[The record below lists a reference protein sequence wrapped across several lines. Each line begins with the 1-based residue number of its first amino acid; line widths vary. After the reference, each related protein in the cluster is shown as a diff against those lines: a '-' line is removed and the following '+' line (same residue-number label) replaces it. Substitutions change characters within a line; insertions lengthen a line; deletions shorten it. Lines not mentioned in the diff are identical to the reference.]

1 MDSISRL
8 ECWAK
13 KHLSSGSLVLSDGL
27 ACFTAV
33 KDAGCEH
40 SSKVTGGGRESV
52 AKKEFICVNTMTAML
67 KFHCRYIP
75 FGQR

>member
-13 KHLSSGSLVLSDGL
+13 KNLSSGSLVLSDAL

-40 SSKVTGGGRESV
+40 SSKVTSGGRERV
-52 AKKEFICVNTMTAML
+52 TKKSL
-67 KFHCRYIP
+67 
-75 FGQR
+75 FGLTL